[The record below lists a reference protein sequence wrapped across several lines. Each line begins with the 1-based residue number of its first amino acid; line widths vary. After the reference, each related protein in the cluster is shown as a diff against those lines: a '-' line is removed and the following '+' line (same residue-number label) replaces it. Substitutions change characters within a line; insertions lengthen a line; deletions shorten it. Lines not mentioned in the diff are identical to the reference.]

1 MTKKRLII
9 LKLSITALMTAL
21 IYVITAFL
29 PIPYAGGSGYLN
41 FSDGLIM
48 FTTIF
53 IGPVEGISS
62 AIISCAL
69 ADLTAGAA
77 NFIPFTIIAKG
88 LEALICYLLFKLLK
102 NHNILKYISCLIAP
116 LFMILTYMISYLIM
130 FGKEYLINSIFD
142 LIQGIA
148 GTILSII
155 LIKAFGKIKL
165 NNLANKNQK

>member
-1 MTKKRLII
+1 MTKSRLII
-9 LKLSITALMTAL
+9 LKISLTALMTAL

-53 IGPVEGISS
+53 IGPIEGISS
-62 AIISCAL
+62 AIISCSL
-69 ADLTAGAA
+69 ADLTAGEA
-77 NFIPFTIIAKG
+77 NFIPFTIFAKG
-88 LEALICYLLFKLLK
+88 LESLSCYLIYRLLK
-102 NHNILKYISCLIAP
+102 NRHILKYLSCLIAP
-116 LFMILTYMISYLIM
+116 LFMVLTYMIAYLIM
-130 FGKEYLINSIFD
+130 FGSSYLINSVFD

-155 LIKAFGKIKL
+155 LLKAFERIKL
-165 NNLANKNQK
+165 NKII

>member
-9 LKLSITALMTAL
+9 LKISLTALMTGL

-53 IGPVEGISS
+53 IGPIEGISS

-77 NFIPFTIIAKG
+77 NFIPFTIVAKG
-88 LEALICYLLFKLLK
+88 LEALVCYILFKLLK
-102 NHNILKYISCLIAP
+102 NHNILKYLSCLIAP
-116 LFMILTYMISYLIM
+116 LFMVLSYMVAYLIM
-130 FGKEYLINSIFD
+130 FGSEFLINSVFD

-155 LIKAFGKIKL
+155 LLKAFERIKL
-165 NNLANKNQK
+165 NNLTNIK

>member
-1 MTKKRLII
+1 MTKSRLII
-9 LKLSITALMTAL
+9 LKISLTALMTAL

-53 IGPVEGISS
+53 IGPIEGISS
-62 AIISCAL
+62 AIISCSL

-77 NFIPFTIIAKG
+77 NFIPFTIFAKG
-88 LEALICYLLFKLLK
+88 LESLSCYLIYRLLK
-102 NHNILKYISCLIAP
+102 NRHILKYLSCLIAP
-116 LFMILTYMISYLIM
+116 LYMVLTYMIAYLIM
-130 FGKEYLINSIFD
+130 FGSSYLINSVFD

-155 LIKAFGKIKL
+155 LLKAFERIKL
-165 NNLANKNQK
+165 NKII

>member
-1 MTKKRLII
+1 MKDVFFL
-9 LKLSITALMTAL
+9 LKISLTALMTAL

-53 IGPVEGISS
+53 IGPIEGISS

-88 LEALICYLLFKLLK
+88 LEALSCYVFFRLLK
-102 NHNILKYISCLIAP
+102 NHNVLKYLSCLIAP
-116 LFMILTYMISYLIM
+116 LFMVLTYMVAYLIM
-130 FGKEYLINSIFD
+130 FGKEFLINSVFD
-142 LIQGIA
+142 LIQGIT
-148 GTILSII
+148 GTVLSII
-155 LIKAFGKIKL
+155 LLKAFEKINL
-165 NNLANKNQK
+165 NKTK

>member
-29 PIPYAGGSGYLN
+29 PIPYAGGTGYLN

-53 IGPVEGISS
+53 VGPIEGISS
-62 AIISCAL
+62 AIISCAF

-77 NFIPFTIIAKG
+77 NFIPFTVVAKG

-102 NHNILKYISCLIAP
+102 NNNVLKYISFLIAP

-155 LIKAFGKIKL
+155 LIKAFEKIKL
-165 NNLANKNQK
+165 NNLANKN